1 MRDRLEKL
9 EKIALICWWLAR
21 GEALPAEV
29 VKNFPEVLEV
39 LDLQERDGKVFAPP
53 EVRPR
58 ILHQN
63 GYRKI
68 SLTAYCVFQLIRCGE
83 LCTTDIARATGISRP
98 TVYRVLSIIISR
110 TIPVYFDQVNRGKRW
125 KVLE

>member
-1 MRDRLEKL
+1 MWSGDRLER
-9 EKIALICWWLAR
+9 IAIICWWLAH
-21 GEALPAEV
+21 GEALTVEV
-29 VKNFPEVLEV
+29 VKKVAPEVLEV
-39 LDLQERDGKVFAPP
+39 LDLQDCDGMVFASP

-63 GYRKI
+63 NYRKI
-68 SLTAYCVFQLIRCGE
+68 SLTAYCVFHLVLHGE

-98 TVYRVLSIIISR
+98 TIYRVLSTISR
-110 TIPVYFDQVNRGKRW
+110 VLPIYVDQVNRGKRW